1 MTHWAITHAALFGN
15 KSSEWEET
23 YIAWNDL
30 FAAEGFTKDQ
40 LEAATIAVAKR
51 FKVPVFASEHLN
63 ALREE
68 LRDIRKMDYER
79 ALRAART
86 MSPPCPDC
94 QNQGM
99 IHVPDPKHISACGEW
114 DALTDPFEATT
125 ITAICDGC
133 QVARL
138 MGYQGQLISQYTTQV
153 PNWRNLLAR
162 YLPIAGIRAKKLAA
176 TRESVLG
183 EIRALYGRAAKI
195 Y

>member
-30 FAAEGFTKDQ
+30 FAAEGFTKAQ

-86 MSPPCPDC
+86 MSPSAISMFCAPCFSTLM
-94 QNQGM
+94 NFLNSYT
-99 IHVPDPKHISACGEW
+99 IPKS
-114 DALTDPFEATT
+114 
-125 ITAICDGC
+125 
-133 QVARL
+133 
-138 MGYQGQLISQYTTQV
+138 
-153 PNWRNLLAR
+153 
-162 YLPIAGIRAKKLAA
+162 PIYCSLRWSKKHQKLWAP
-176 TRESVLG
+176 
-183 EIRALYGRAAKI
+183 
-195 Y
+195 